1 MYLKLKN
8 EKQNYRKNISE
19 KEIWNKTIIKLD
31 VVEATFKN
39 LLKTTV
45 LKKHINKTDKK
56 RVG

>member
-8 EKQNYRKNISE
+8 EKQNYRKNIYE

-31 VVEATFKN
+31 VAEATFKN
-39 LLKTTV
+39 LLKMTV